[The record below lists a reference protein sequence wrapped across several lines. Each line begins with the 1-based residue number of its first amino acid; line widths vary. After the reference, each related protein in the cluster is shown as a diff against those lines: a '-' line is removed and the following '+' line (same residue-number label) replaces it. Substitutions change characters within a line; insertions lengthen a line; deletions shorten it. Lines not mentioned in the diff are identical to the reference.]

1 MPPFLPPELVT
12 ITFEHLYDSLCS
24 STSQGT
30 YETPIG
36 AGFVFS
42 NLSLVSKNWHS
53 LALPFLVRNFEDGAE
68 SAKTITYLRHLRKY
82 DLSRHVESVAVFLA
96 GENGKSNLPLV
107 QELFEEVGPV
117 WKPRMVE
124 ITLRGLENNFP
135 QGFLAA
141 SLPFFRK
148 TNSLRLIDFAFDFLP
163 QLIPQLPTHLVI
175 LDCKFE
181 ARIAGHWDLSTSLQL
196 EIARLCSRTL
206 RVLSILRH
214 HPKWM
219 PSALSLFKGTVFP
232 SLPDLHLSAVWVV
245 DFDVSHHFPKLRSAF
260 ISLPPIFL
268 SLHLSKLPHSLQN
281 LTLSN
286 ISQLTFGI
294 TVAGLKDL
302 VPPVESLKHLGVC
315 ANVSRDSGWNF
326 FRSIDTVLKHP
337 LYLDFSDFCKDRGIQ
352 LGCYEWDPMLGDVS
366 DTKEEDPAL
375 LSRVEEENYTE
386 QEEEEDDSSEEDL
399 DFDAEDGEEFS
410 HLWSEEKLAS
420 LTKDE
425 FHALSRCRY
434 RGFE

>member
-1 MPPFLPPELVT
+1 MPSFLPPELVT
-12 ITFEHLYDSLCS
+12 ITFEHLYDSLCYS
-24 STSQGT
+24 QAQGT
-30 YETPIG
+30 YDIPIG

-53 LALPFLVRNFEDGAE
+53 LALPFLVRNFKDGYG
-68 SAKTITYLRHLRKY
+68 SADKATQYLRHLRKY
-82 DLSRHVESVAVFLA
+82 DLSRHVESIAVYLRLKQ
-96 GENGKSNLPLV
+96 GESSLPLV
-107 QELFEEVGPV
+107 QELFKEVGPV

-124 ITLRGLENNFP
+124 IRVYGHADSSSQE
-135 QGFLAA
+135 FLAA
-141 SLPFFRK
+141 ALPSFRK
-148 TNSLRLIDFAFDFLP
+148 TNSLRLIDFGFDFLP
-163 QLIPQLPTHLVI
+163 EWIPQLPTHLVM
-175 LDCKFE
+175 LDYKFE
-181 ARIAGHWDLSTSLQL
+181 VRKAGFWDLSTSLQL

-232 SLPDLHLSAVWVV
+232 SLTDLHLSAVWVV

-260 ISLPPIFL
+260 IPL
-268 SLHLSKLPHSLQN
+268 SSVFTRSQLSNLPHSLRS

-286 ISQLTFGI
+286 IARTNFDGVLD
-294 TVAGLKDL
+294 GLKDL
-302 VPPVESLKHLGVC
+302 VPPAESLKHLGLC
-315 ANVSRDSGWNF
+315 ANISHDIHWTF

-352 LGCYEWDPMLGDVS
+352 LSCYEWDPMLGDVS

-375 LSRVEEENYTE
+375 LSLVEEENYTE
-386 QEEEEDDSSEEDL
+386 QEEEEEDSSEENEEDL

-410 HLWSEEKLAS
+410 HLWSEEKLAEKDQGDFHLS
-420 LTKDE
+420 LCPQ
-425 FHALSRCRY
+425 A
-434 RGFE
+434 